1 MLAYKW
7 WNYFYLHSRF
17 PPEEGLL
24 RSFIDGS
31 WMSEQTNAKLKGAC
45 IFYLDSHLNCNSDQ
59 WLSEYQQMN
68 IWFFWIRYL
77 VSGILMV
84 LDNNGNYATEEWLSH
99 NLAIWIPRLFQFS
112 HGYCSDLNRPFDDV
126 NSRQVCILDPFY
138 CFKLGDL
145 NQVFF
150 CFGEI

>member
-1 MLAYKW
+1 MKL
-7 WNYFYLHSRF
+7 FL
-17 PPEEGLL
+17 PPFAVSTGG
-24 RSFIDGS
+24 RSF
-31 WMSEQTNAKLKGAC
+31 K
-45 IFYLDSHLNCNSDQ
+45 IFHWRLLDVWTYKRQVKRGLHILFGVTLLNRNSDQ
-59 WLSEYQQMN
+59 WPSIYQQLK
-68 IWFFWIRYL
+68 IWFFWILYL
-77 VSGILMV
+77 VSGILMI
-84 LDNNGNYATEEWLSH
+84 LDNNGKYATEEWLSH
-99 NLAIWIPRLFQFS
+99 NLAIRIPRLFRFS